1 MEQRLSDNIRNNNM
15 VSGYLATINKIALF
29 LTKTGLGPTFY
40 TIVGLILALMAGVFL
55 WFGHLIIGG
64 ILLFMGGLFDSMDG
78 AVARVSGKSSKFG
91 ALLDSTFDR
100 YSEFAV
106 FLGFYGYLG
115 YSYAR
120 FVEFYQLVAI
130 VALLGSVMVS
140 YVRAR
145 SEGLGIECS
154 VGFWQRPERII
165 ALGTASIITGL
176 LNPLLINLSYN
187 YLHDIFIK
195 AVLIVL
201 AIGTNAT
208 AITRLFHARKV
219 LRERGLK

>member
-1 MEQRLSDNIRNNNM
+1 MNLDKRNNT
-15 VSGYLATINKIALF
+15 VATGYLKFVHSCATTLNKI
-29 LTKTGLGPTFY
+29 GLGPAFY
-40 TIVGLILALMAGVFL
+40 TVAGFIFAVIAGFAL

-64 ILLFMGGLFDSMDG
+64 ILLFVGGLFDSMDG
-78 AVARVSGKSSKFG
+78 AIARLSGRETKFG

-100 YSEFAV
+100 YSEFAIY
-106 FLGFYGYLG
+106 LGFYGYLG

-120 FVEFYQLVAI
+120 FVDFYQIVAI
-130 VALLGSVMVS
+130 FALLGSVMVS

-145 SEGLGIECS
+145 SEGLGISCS
-154 VGFWQRPERII
+154 VGFWQRPERVI
-165 ALGTASIITGL
+165 ALGTASIVTGL
-176 LNPLLINLSYN
+176 LNPFLIKLSYN

-195 AVLIVL
+195 VVLIIL

-208 AITRLFHARKV
+208 AIGRIFHARNY